1 MSRGAARLN
10 DKTLGVCSH
19 PSHPAP
25 ITVRGRII
33 TASGSTLVNNRPV
46 ARLGDKV
53 LSDCGHIGV
62 ICTSATSEDY
72 DRKAGTARLNDKTTG
87 VYKARIITASSDTL
101 QNPGS

>member
-19 PSHPAP
+19 PSHLVP

-33 TASGSTLVNNRPV
+33 TASGDTSVNNRPV

-53 LSDCGHIGV
+53 LSSCGHIGT
-62 ICTSATSEDY
+62 ICTAATSENTNK
-72 DRKAGTARLNDKTTG
+72 KAGTARLNDKTTG
-87 VYKARIITASSDTL
+87 VYKARIITASSNVFP
-101 QNPGS
+101 NPES